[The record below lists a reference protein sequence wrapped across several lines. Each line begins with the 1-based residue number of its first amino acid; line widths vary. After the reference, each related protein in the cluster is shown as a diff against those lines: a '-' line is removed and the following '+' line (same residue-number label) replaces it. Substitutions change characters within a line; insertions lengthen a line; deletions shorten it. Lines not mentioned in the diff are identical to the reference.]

1 MSVFGV
7 ARARTGRKKNGC
19 GEERSDR
26 AVGLPSSSWWRFFVL
41 GSPLASVFAGFGNA
55 GEKFGAIRFRGA
67 STKLALIGSFF
78 RFGPCS
84 LCRLTFRT
92 ACVCVL
98 LGSARFL
105 GGEGRLT
112 YGRLFS
118 GEPRFWWV

>member
-7 ARARTGRKKNGC
+7 ARARAGGEKKKG
-19 GEERSDR
+19 GEEGGDR
-26 AVGLPSSSWWRFFVL
+26 AVGLPSSSRRRFFVL
-41 GSPLASVFAGFGNA
+41 GSPLASVFAGFGNVR
-55 GEKFGAIRFRGA
+55 EKFGAIRFRGA

-92 ACVCVL
+92 VCVCVR
-98 LGSARFL
+98 LGSARFW

-112 YGRLFS
+112 YGRHFS
-118 GEPRFWWV
+118 GESRFLGV